1 VKAILRR
8 GFMARKFAGI
18 LLAMLVGVALSGI
31 TACDQSGPA
40 DKPAMEKSMEG
51 MEKMGEAAE
60 GAAEEA
66 AEAQQEETQ

>member
-40 DKPAMEKSMEG
+40 DKPAMEKSMKE
-51 MEKMGEAAE
+51 MGEAAE
-60 GAAEEA
+60 GAVEEPA
-66 AEAQQEETQ
+66 GAQQEETQ